1 MGEGILREEWRLVS
15 WEMRNHIRK
24 GMRDILGEEWRSWVR
39 RETRDWDRREL
50 GVVLGEEWDIASDEE
65 WEVVSE
71 ENLDKTNILFFQP
84 EDPVEGLEVMK
95 TDDFLFEMKF
105 SLSGGKSFFPN
116 WCNR

>member
-1 MGEGILREEWRLVS
+1 MREEWRLVS

-84 EDPVEGLEVMK
+84 EDPVELEGLEVMK